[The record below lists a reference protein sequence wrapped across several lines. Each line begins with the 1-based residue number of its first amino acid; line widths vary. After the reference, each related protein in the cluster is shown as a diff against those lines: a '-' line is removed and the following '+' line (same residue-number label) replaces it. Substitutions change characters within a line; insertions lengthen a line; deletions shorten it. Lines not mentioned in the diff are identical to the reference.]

1 MKLLTFDEVL
11 KSANKKPHAL
21 LGNGFSRAC
30 RDDIFAYDALFDR
43 ADFKSLSPHARQA
56 FDELGTTDFEA
67 VMRALRHAAAL
78 VTLYEGKAT
87 PLSKQLAD
95 DAELLKEVLVRAIAQ
110 NHPEYPDEISL
121 DRYANCRRFLGE
133 FDRIFT
139 VNYDLLLYWALM
151 RQELEPIVPCDDGF
165 RTPESGKETYV
176 TWEPENTNYQN
187 VYYLHGALHIFDS
200 KTEVQK
206 YTWVNTGLRLI
217 DQIRDALAEGRYPLF
232 VAEGES
238 LQKVEKIRHSDFL
251 DKALRSLMRVGGAL
265 VIYGHSLADNDTH
278 VLRAIAKSKLSQVFV
293 GIYGDPE
300 SPGNRMIRARAGLL
314 PDWRK
319 KKQKELYVDF
329 FDAESVVVWG

>member
-1 MKLLTFDEVL
+1 LATLLTFDQVL
-11 KSANKKPHAL
+11 KSATKKPHVL

-43 ADFKSLSPHARQA
+43 ADFKKISPFGRKA
-56 FDELGTTDFEA
+56 FDILGTTDFET
-67 VMRALRHAAAL
+67 VMRALRNASAL
-78 VTLYEGKAT
+78 VSLYEGKET
-87 PLSKQLAD
+87 DLSKQFAE
-95 DAELLKEVLVRAIAQ
+95 DAELLKEVLVQAIAQ
-110 NHPEYPDEISL
+110 NHPEYPDEIGL
-121 DRYANCRRFLGE
+121 DRYASCRAFLGH

-151 RQELEPIVPCDDGF
+151 RQEMEPSIPCDDGF
-165 RTPESGKETYV
+165 RTPESGKEAYV
-176 TWEPENTNYQN
+176 SWEPENTDHQN

-200 KTEVQK
+200 KTEIQK
-206 YTWVNTGLRLI
+206 YTWVNTGIRLI
-217 DQIRDALAEGRYPLF
+217 DQIRAALDEGKYPLF

-238 LQKVEKIRHSDFL
+238 LQKIERIRHSDFL

-278 VLRAIAKSKLSQVFV
+278 ILKAIAKSKVNQVFV

-300 SPGNRMIRARAGLL
+300 SAGNRQIRSKALLL

-319 KKQKELYVDF
+319 KKKELYVDF
-329 FDAESVVVWG
+329 FDASSVAVWG